1 MKQMPQYSLSPNNLH
16 YQGTV
21 GDCQSHAMQHD
32 GFNASLPS
40 HPCMDDRVHDKI
52 ARIHLPVA
60 PKCNIHCLYCERK
73 YSSPKTL
80 TPGPGTAARIIS
92 PREALRKTGA
102 FLEEWGAES
111 IVGIAGPGDPLAN
124 QETFETLRL
133 IRNRY
138 PTVRLCLCTNGLNL
152 PDSLSTLRQLNV
164 QHLTVTINGVKPEIV
179 ARIQPRVRKGRQ
191 CLGGED
197 GAQML
202 IGNQLEGL
210 ERAASLG
217 MFVKV
222 NTVVVPEINGDHVET
237 IARTV
242 ADLGACVYNPMPL
255 IPRCSF
261 KHMTRPSHAFM
272 KELRKRCGSILPVFS
287 KCKQCRADA
296 AGIPGKELRSCKMV
310 VTA

>member
-1 MKQMPQYSLSPNNLH
+1 
-16 YQGTV
+16 
-21 GDCQSHAMQHD
+21 
-32 GFNASLPS
+32 
-40 HPCMDDRVHDKI
+40 MDDRVHDKI

-60 PKCNIHCLYCERK
+60 PKCNIHCLFCERK

-124 QETFETLRL
+124 QFLEEWGAESIVGIAGPGDPLANRETFETLRL

-222 NTVVVPEINGDHVET
+222 NTVVVPEINGHHVET
-237 IARTV
+237 ITRTV

-255 IPRCSF
+255 IPRGSF

>member
-1 MKQMPQYSLSPNNLH
+1 MKQMPQYSLSPNNLPD
-16 YQGTV
+16 QGTV

-32 GFNASLPS
+32 AFNTSLPS

-92 PREALRKTGA
+92 PLEALRKTGA

-164 QHLTVTINGVKPEIV
+164 QHLTVTINGVKPDIV

-191 CLGGED
+191 CLGGKD

-210 ERAASLG
+210 ERAATIG

-222 NTVVVPEINGDHVET
+222 NTVVVPEINGQHVET

-296 AGIPGKELRSCKMV
+296 AGIPGKELSSCKMV

>member
-1 MKQMPQYSLSPNNLH
+1 
-16 YQGTV
+16 
-21 GDCQSHAMQHD
+21 
-32 GFNASLPS
+32 
-40 HPCMDDRVHDKI
+40 
-52 ARIHLPVA
+52 
-60 PKCNIHCLYCERK
+60 
-73 YSSPKTL
+73 
-80 TPGPGTAARIIS
+80 
-92 PREALRKTGA
+92 
-102 FLEEWGAES
+102 
-111 IVGIAGPGDPLAN
+111 VGIAGPGDPLAN

-164 QHLTVTINGVKPEIV
+164 QHLTVTINGVKPDIV

-191 CLGGED
+191 CLGGKD
-197 GAQML
+197 GARML

-210 ERAASLG
+210 ERAAALG

-222 NTVVVPEINGDHVET
+222 NTVVVPEINGQHVEE

-255 IPRCSF
+255 IPRGSF
-261 KHMTRPSHAFM
+261 KHMARPSQSLM